1 MHRSAIDPPMFLGGV
16 GLLPL
21 ECGFSGLLT
30 IIWVMS
36 ATFVGTFFYLLNQ
49 SHPCSTAL
57 GECRTISCICGNA
70 IPEGYVF
77 MFCCL
82 VLTSVILV
90 QRISRMFHQARR
102 HHSGIKLLLIVGALL
117 ISLTGIFPERYDQN
131 DLPLYPLY
139 ALHLSG
145 VYGACLLLLCVPF
158 GWFANHWVTHRHEL
172 PLSSLVVRSTYFVA
186 VVSFGTAL
194 YTYGG
199 DVTDQ
204 ARARPPRAPSSRAL
218 RARPPRAPSS
228 RALLAPTAHAHA
240 YAYQPLRGRGRDV
253 SARGHSSTTTLARP

>member
-1 MHRSAIDPPMFLGGV
+1 MFLGGV

-77 MFCCL
+77 MFSYLCAAETSNPRLAGRGPRQACGSPACASPFYPL
-82 VLTSVILV
+82 SLALRSVLTSVILV

-102 HHSGIKLLLIVGALL
+102 HH
-117 ISLTGIFPERYDQN
+117 
-131 DLPLYPLY
+131 
-139 ALHLSG
+139 
-145 VYGACLLLLCVPF
+145 
-158 GWFANHWVTHRHEL
+158 
-172 PLSSLVVRSTYFVA
+172 
-186 VVSFGTAL
+186 
-194 YTYGG
+194 
-199 DVTDQ
+199 
-204 ARARPPRAPSSRAL
+204 
-218 RARPPRAPSS
+218 
-228 RALLAPTAHAHA
+228 
-240 YAYQPLRGRGRDV
+240 
-253 SARGHSSTTTLARP
+253 